1 MIYRSPF
8 PDIDIPAIPLQEYV
22 FTYSNRWHDKTAL
35 VDGLTGRKLT
45 YAQLDNAIKKTASG
59 LLARGLQK
67 GDVFAIYSPNL
78 PEYAIAFF
86 GIATAGGVNTTVN
99 PLYTTSELH
108 NQLKDARAKFLVT
121 TPQLLNNAHIAV
133 SGTTVEEIFVFGNA
147 QGATPFASLMNNRA
161 SLSIKFN
168 ARDDLVAL
176 PYSSGTTGLPKGVM
190 LTHHNLLAN
199 IAQTNAVE
207 SLSSED
213 SIIAVLPFYHIY
225 GMVAIMSRALHAG
238 ATIVTMSKF
247 NLEIFLKLLQQHEVK
262 IAHLVPPIV
271 LALAKHPTVN
281 NYDLS
286 KLESVVSGAAPLSES
301 VANACASR
309 HKIIVRQGYGLTET
323 SSVTHSNSR
332 NLEIK
337 IKSVGT
343 AIPNTV
349 FRIVDLSTRNDATT
363 GQAGEIW
370 IRGPQLMK
378 GYLNNP
384 DATKEIIDKDGWL
397 HTGDIGYADEDGYLY
412 VIDRIKEL
420 IKYKGMQVAPAEIEA
435 ILLSH
440 PAVTDAAVIPSPHTE
455 AGEIP
460 KAFIV
465 TKVGTSVTKDEIMAY
480 VNKRVAPYKK
490 IRQVE
495 FIDVIP
501 KIPSGKILR
510 RKLVER
516 EMSDQK

>member
-1 MIYRSPF
+1 LIYRSPF
-8 PDIDIPAIPLQEYV
+8 PDIHIPTVPLQEYV
-22 FTYSNRWHDKTAL
+22 FTYANRWHDKIAL

-45 YAQLDNAIKKTASG
+45 YAQLCNAIKKTAAG
-59 LLARGLQK
+59 LLIRGLKK
-67 GDVFAIYSPNL
+67 GDVCAIYSPNL

-86 GIATAGGVNTTVN
+86 GIATAGGVNTTIN
-99 PLYTTSELH
+99 PLHTASELH
-108 NQLKDARAKFLVT
+108 KQLKDARAKFLVT
-121 TPQLLNNAHIAV
+121 TPQLLNSARIAIAD
-133 SGTTVEEIFVFGNA
+133 TTVEEIFVFGKVK
-147 QGATPFASLMNNRA
+147 GATPFASLMNNQSSR
-161 SLSIKFN
+161 SIEFN
-168 ARDDLVAL
+168 TRDDLVAL

-190 LTHHNLLAN
+190 LTHYNLLAN

-207 SLSSED
+207 ALSEED

-225 GMVAIMSRALHAG
+225 GMVAIMSRALYAG
-238 ATIVTMSKF
+238 ATIVTMEKF
-247 NLEIFLKLLQQHEVK
+247 NLEIFLKLLQQYEVR

-271 LALAKHPTVN
+271 LALAKHPTVD

-337 IKSVGT
+337 VKSVGT

-349 FRIVDLSTRNDATT
+349 FRIIDLSTRNDVKK
-363 GQAGEIW
+363 GEVGEIW

-384 DATKEIIDKDGWL
+384 DATQEIIDKDGWL
-397 HTGDIGYADEDGYLY
+397 HTGDIGCADEDGYLY

-420 IKYKGMQVAPAEIEA
+420 IKHKGTQVAPAELEA
-435 ILLSH
+435 VLQSH

-460 KAFIV
+460 KAFVVI
-465 TKVGTSVTKDEIMAY
+465 KAGDSVTKDEIMSY
-480 VNKRVAPYKK
+480 VNKRVASYKK
-490 IRQVE
+490 IRRIE

-510 RKLVER
+510 RKLIER
-516 EMSDQK
+516 ERAMSG